1 MAEKSEA
8 DKRYEILAE
17 FNLVPSSI
25 FPLNKGV
32 HCTVSSGDDEA
43 IGNRKLTSKSNLC
56 KKESHTMK
64 STKIETFLVIFK
76 DCESLCKKVSS
87 EACLV

>member
-17 FNLVPSSI
+17 FNLVPSAI

-32 HCTVSSGDDEA
+32 HCTVSSTDEA
-43 IGNRKLTSKSNLC
+43 IGNRKLTSLSNLC
-56 KKESHTMK
+56 KKGSHTMK
-64 STKIETFLVIFK
+64 NTKMRHFW
-76 DCESLCKKVSS
+76 
-87 EACLV
+87 

>member
-17 FNLVPSSI
+17 FNLVPSAI

-32 HCTVSSGDDEA
+32 HCTVSSTDEA
-43 IGNRKLTSKSNLC
+43 IGNRKLTSQSNLC
-56 KKESHTMK
+56 KKE
-64 STKIETFLVIFK
+64 
-76 DCESLCKKVSS
+76 
-87 EACLV
+87 

>member
-17 FNLVPSSI
+17 FNLVPSAI

-32 HCTVSSGDDEA
+32 HCTVSSTDEA

-56 KKESHTMK
+56 KKESTQL
-64 STKIETFLVIFK
+64 KILK
-76 DCESLCKKVSS
+76 
-87 EACLV
+87 

>member
-17 FNLVPSSI
+17 FNLVPSTI

-32 HCTVSSGDDEA
+32 HCTASSTDEA

-56 KKESHTMK
+56 KKGSHTMK
-64 STKIETFLVIFK
+64 STKMRHF
-76 DCESLCKKVSS
+76 C
-87 EACLV
+87 